1 MGVALINDY
10 FSGVACLNFLGSYV
24 VQYQIDICEDIEL
37 NLYKYTC
44 IYLYIHIH
52 YNFIFWKWFIN
63 EPRQSQLNEFASWLR
78 WVLDLAVG
86 VTKMHK
92 WLEKYCHFVCTR
104 GPPTFQPHGPGQLD
118 LLYQIA
124 AAGRSETNACRNL
137 HSLIHKR
144 GLTLPLKI
152 HTVEVPVRKRKP
164 KVRKTW
170 VHYPV
175 ILPSTWAKYLLES
188 HSFLLLGGH
197 DINHGTWQRELAMFW
212 ETYLKTDAN
221 HPMVKPG
228 APPPERTVPLYI
240 HGDEGRGKYRL
251 PIMIQAIQAVVS
263 FKGPAFKNSSGQ
275 LISKSVFPHVICACR
290 ALLIAQGGLSQV
302 RQCVLRHTMCTR
314 FLYTV
319 LPSELYWG
327 DETLTHI
334 NRFFAE
340 NLLELFENGILVS
353 WLHYDIAHGMY
364 IIFRLHNFGGT
375 PTWLQVETRGGQEQV
390 YFCVLGVKGD
400 WPHLRKVPWVW
411 V

>member
-1 MGVALINDY
+1 MCLFLIRPSPRRFARGLGPGPRNGCCPDQWLLLRSSLLKLSGFSHCAIPRTFIQLHFFGND
-10 FSGVACLNFLGSYV
+10 
-24 VQYQIDICEDIEL
+24 
-37 NLYKYTC
+37 
-44 IYLYIHIH
+44 
-52 YNFIFWKWFIN
+52 IN
-63 EPRQSQLNEFASWLR
+63 ELRQSQLNEFASWLR

-86 VTKMHK
+86 VTKMHM
-92 WLEKYCHFVCTR
+92 WLKRYWHFVCAM
-104 GPPTFQPHGPGQLD
+104 GPPTLQPHGPGQLD

-212 ETYLKTDAN
+212 ETYLKTD
-221 HPMVKPG
+221 PMVKPG

-275 LISKSVFPHVICACR
+275 LISKSVLPKFAYLHVELCW
-290 ALLIAQGGLSQV
+290 
-302 RQCVLRHTMCTR
+302 
-314 FLYTV
+314 
-319 LPSELYWG
+319 LPRVG
-327 DETLTHI
+327 C
-334 NRFFAE
+334 
-340 NLLELFENGILVS
+340 
-353 WLHYDIAHGMY
+353 
-364 IIFRLHNFGGT
+364 
-375 PTWLQVETRGGQEQV
+375 P
-390 YFCVLGVKGD
+390 K
-400 WPHLRKVPWVW
+400 
-411 V
+411 

>member
-228 APPPERTVPLYI
+228 EKPGLGNGIQNLGHRLQRERCLSTSMGMRVVENTGYLSWSRPYRQLWALK
-240 HGDEGRGKYRL
+240 GRPSR
-251 PIMIQAIQAVVS
+251 IQV
-263 FKGPAFKNSSGQ
+263 GNSSQ
-275 LISKSVFPHVICACR
+275 KVFSHMLYVHVELCW
-290 ALLIAQGGLSQV
+290 
-302 RQCVLRHTMCTR
+302 
-314 FLYTV
+314 
-319 LPSELYWG
+319 LPRVG
-327 DETLTHI
+327 C
-334 NRFFAE
+334 
-340 NLLELFENGILVS
+340 
-353 WLHYDIAHGMY
+353 
-364 IIFRLHNFGGT
+364 
-375 PTWLQVETRGGQEQV
+375 P
-390 YFCVLGVKGD
+390 K
-400 WPHLRKVPWVW
+400 
-411 V
+411 